1 MIDHAGPN
9 QAKMRRIVQG
19 MHLEPATGKLTPQ
32 GAKRLFAVLTQAM
45 AEDEIPADHPE
56 IVLFAARS

>member
-1 MIDHAGPN
+1 
-9 QAKMRRIVQG
+9 MRRIVQG

-56 IVLFAARS
+56 MVAICCESYSK